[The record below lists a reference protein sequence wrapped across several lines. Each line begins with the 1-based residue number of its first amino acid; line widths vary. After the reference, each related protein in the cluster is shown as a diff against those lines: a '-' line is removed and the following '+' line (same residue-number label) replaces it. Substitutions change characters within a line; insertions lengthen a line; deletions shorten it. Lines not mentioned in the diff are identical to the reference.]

1 MSRIITGLALSAL
14 VLATVAAPVAAGGNG
29 HGGRQPN
36 IVQRLIQMN
45 GHGRF
50 DTLIAAATCPDLNG
64 AIVDALDGPEMRTL
78 FAPTDAAFL
87 DIEQTP
93 GTICDLPA
101 QALGDIL
108 AYHVYDAKVSYV
120 TARSLR
126 GQSVTMLNGDQAAL
140 TGTKMRVFID
150 GARVLIPN
158 IPASNG
164 LIHVINEVMLP
175 PAD

>member
-1 MSRIITGLALSAL
+1 MRRIITGLALSAL
-14 VLATVAAPVAAGGNG
+14 VLTAVAAPAAAGNG
-29 HGGRQPN
+29 HGGRPN

-108 AYHVYDAKVSYV
+108 AYHVYDGKASYA

-126 GQSVTMLNGDQAAL
+126 GQSITMLNGDQAEL